1 MADVTFLDGLATISG
16 KIGNTIF
23 RKTPSGKTIAYQ
35 QRHYRQ
41 SPPTEKELQ
50 QRKRFAIAARIVRS
64 VLSHPE
70 MRKTLQNIYKRIN
83 KNQRSK
89 TLHGFVFAEVMNMLK
104 EIEI

>member
-16 KIGNTIF
+16 KIGNTIY

-35 QRHYRQ
+35 QRKHRI

-50 QRKRFAIAARIVRS
+50 LRKRFAIASRIANA
-64 VLSHPE
+64 VLYNMD
-70 MRKTLQNIYKRIN
+70 MRKALEQIYKRIHRN
-83 KNQRSK
+83 GRPM
-89 TLHGFVFAEVMNMLK
+89 TLRGFVVKELMNMLK